1 MVESIRIDFNLIE
14 RLPAEIAELKCLKL
28 LSVVGN
34 RISRLEKWIT
44 LVTAEIRIEWQLYC
58 NRTTNFGTISI
69 VAFNQAISD

>member
-1 MVESIRIDFNLIE
+1 MVESIRVDFNLIE

-34 RISRLEKWIT
+34 RISRLEKWIM
-44 LVTAEIRIEWQLYC
+44 LVTAEIRFEWQLYC